1 MSLSELRRE
10 YEQEVI
16 GAAVFAEIQKACA
29 SRARRYPPS
38 VYARSH
44 SWDAQ
49 AMDDLVQ
56 DVITDR
62 LLGQHQ
68 LDYLFD
74 VAGTIGDWRAL
85 LDRQVRITLARR
97 RVRTVV
103 DNLLDRAKR
112 VLGSC
117 ETVERS
123 RVSGQ
128 TVYALRGEE
137 KAYRPLGDRE
147 VRRVVEWIRVVPR
160 QVPGRE
166 ARAPAVYS
174 KRNFEVLLRT
184 VLREVPRGITVR
196 DLGRILELVLTDWV
210 PAILEQDEGSASVVV
225 EDPGEAE
232 SAREMARHMVSEW
245 SAAEVAIVRGRLA
258 GLTDM
263 EVARQIDVSR
273 PTLIKRRM
281 ALLDQIR
288 TAAGDLSEAGQEAL
302 VDEMATSVM
311 EREVSRG

>member
-1 MSLSELRRE
+1 MGFPELRCE
-10 YEQEVI
+10 YEREVI
-16 GAAVFAEIQKACA
+16 GPAVFAEIRKACT
-29 SRARRYPPS
+29 SRARRYPPA
-38 VYARSH
+38 VYARSY
-44 SWDAQ
+44 SWDDQ
-49 AMDDLVQ
+49 AIDDLVQ

-74 VAGTIGDWRAL
+74 VAGSIGDWRAL

-112 VLGSC
+112 VLGGA

-128 TVYALRGEE
+128 TVFSLRGGEE
-137 KAYRPLGDRE
+137 AYRSLTDRE
-147 VRRVVEWIRVVPR
+147 VRRAVERIRVVPR

-166 ARAPAVYS
+166 DRAPAVYS
-174 KRNFEVLLRT
+174 KRNFDLLLRA
-184 VLREVPRGITVR
+184 LLCEAPGGITVR
-196 DLGRILELVLTDWV
+196 DLGRILESVLTDWV
-210 PAILEQDEGSASVVV
+210 PAVLEQDEGLASAVV
-225 EDPGEAE
+225 DDHGEAE
-232 SAREMARHMVSEW
+232 SAREIARQLVADW
-245 SAAEVAIVRGRLA
+245 SSKEVTIVRGRLA

-263 EVARQIDVSR
+263 EVARQIYVSR

-288 TAAGDLSEAGQEAL
+288 TAAGDLSEAGQEML
-302 VDEMATSVM
+302 VDEVATFVT
-311 EREVSRG
+311 EREASRG

>member
-1 MSLSELRRE
+1 MGLSELRHE
-10 YEQEVI
+10 YEREVI
-16 GAAVFAEIQKACA
+16 GPAVFAEIRKACA
-29 SRARRYPPS
+29 SRAHRYPPT
-38 VYARSH
+38 VYARSY

-49 AMDDLVQ
+49 AIDELAQ

-74 VAGTIGDWRAL
+74 VAESISDWRAL

-112 VLGSC
+112 TLGSC
-117 ETVERS
+117 ETVEGS
-123 RVSGQ
+123 RVSEQ
-128 TVYALRGEE
+128 TIYALRGEE
-137 KAYRPLGDRE
+137 GAYRPLTDQE
-147 VRRVVEWIRVVPR
+147 VRGVVERIRVVPR
-160 QVPGRE
+160 RVPGQE
-166 ARAPAVYS
+166 DRAPAVYS
-174 KRNFEVLLRT
+174 KRNFKVLLRT
-184 VLREVPRGITVR
+184 VLRDAPGGITVR

-210 PAILEQDEGSASVVV
+210 PAILEQIEGSVSVAV

-232 SAREMARHMVSEW
+232 FAREIAGHLVADW
-245 SAAEVAIVRGRLA
+245 SSTEVTIVRGRLA

-273 PTLIKRRM
+273 PTLIKRRI
-281 ALLDQIR
+281 ALLDEIR
-288 TAAGDLSEAGQEAL
+288 TAAGDLSEAGQEVL
-302 VDEMATSVM
+302 VDELATCVM

>member
-16 GAAVFAEIQKACA
+16 GAAVFAEIHKACA
-29 SRARRYPPS
+29 SRARRYPPP
-38 VYARSH
+38 VYARSQ

-49 AMDDLVQ
+49 AIDDLIQ
-56 DVITDR
+56 DVIADR

-74 VAGTIGDWRAL
+74 VAGTISDWRAL

-112 VLGSC
+112 VLGSR

-123 RVSGQ
+123 RVAGQ
-128 TVYALRGEE
+128 TVYTLRGAER
-137 KAYRPLGDRE
+137 AYRPLGDRE

-160 QVPGRE
+160 QVPGQE

-184 VLREVPRGITVR
+184 VLREAPRGITVR

-210 PAILEQDEGSASVVV
+210 PAILEQDEGSASVAVD
-225 EDPGEAE
+225 DPGETE
-232 SAREMARHMVSEW
+232 SAREMARQMVSEW
-245 SAAEVAIVRGRLA
+245 SAAEVVIVRGRLA

-263 EVARQIDVSR
+263 EVARQVDVSR
-273 PTLIKRRM
+273 PTLIKRRV

-311 EREVSRG
+311 ERGVSRG

>member
-16 GAAVFAEIQKACA
+16 GAAVFAEIHKACA

-49 AMDDLVQ
+49 AIDDLVQ

-112 VLGSC
+112 VLGGS
-117 ETVERS
+117 ETVDGS

-128 TVYALRGEE
+128 TVYALRAREGT
-137 KAYRPLGDRE
+137 YRPLTDQE
-147 VRRVVEWIRVVPR
+147 VRRVVERIRVVPR
-160 QVPGRE
+160 QVPGQE
-166 ARAPAVYS
+166 ERAPVVYT
-174 KRNFEVLLRT
+174 KRNFELLLRT
-184 VLREVPRGITVR
+184 ALYEAPGGVTAR
-196 DLGRILELVLTDWV
+196 DLGRILGLVLTDWV
-210 PAILEQDEGSASVVV
+210 PAILEQDEGSASFMV

-232 SAREMARHMVSEW
+232 SAREAARQMVSGW
-245 SAAEVAIVRGRLA
+245 SAAEVTMVRGRLA

-263 EVARQIDVSR
+263 EIARQIEVSR
-273 PTLIKRRM
+273 PTLVKRR
-281 ALLDQIR
+281 AVLLDQIR
-288 TAAGDLSEAGQEAL
+288 AAAADLSEASQEAL
-302 VDEMATSVM
+302 VDEVAASVM
-311 EREVSRG
+311 EREVSGG